1 MSLSTFLM
9 RLDGAEHF
17 TESNNE
23 RNIGEKQGTRLILA
37 SIQDPAEKAVAL

>member
-23 RNIGEKQGTRLILA
+23 RNIGEKQGHPLNLGFDSR
-37 SIQDPAEKAVAL
+37 PCGKAVAL